1 MKKRIVSAVMALILC
16 LTLLPATV
24 LADDTGTA
32 SSVAEVSTMGELNA
46 ALSDASVTEIHITG
60 DIVYSDSLNSRKTIY
75 IDNGATLT
83 LSANNATVSG
93 TIVNNGTIQV
103 KSSWK
108 CLWKAETSGSG
119 KLYGVKDGFG
129 NCTTYIDYGC
139 VPETMLGDSNYRINI
154 VKDISQPVTATLP
167 DTMQTGDTIKVTFSN
182 LIDGVNANDVFKFT
196 WKNGSSFTIYDGQAT
211 PTLTQSGTLKLS
223 LTPKKP
229 YVMCTSSGTSGSLD
243 AQGTVTQKLLD
254 TIYVDQTNGNNSNL
268 GDSQTAP
275 LKTISKALE
284 KVSENGTIVLLS
296 DYSGLIVFNKS
307 VTVKSED
314 GNNFALT
321 SSSPNY
327 VSDGVTV
334 TFENLKFTE
343 STQFSRYSSAAL
355 GTGSLIFKNCT
366 GSLSIGSGDIS
377 NITMENSQL
386 SGNIS
391 ASESLAMKSSTF
403 SEKFNTKDF
412 SADGDCTINCKKNS
426 PSRIDG
432 KVSAGTPVKLVPFAD
447 AKAGDKLLEVPNST
461 AANSFALSDTSGA
474 YGVVFSK
481 QYNGK
486 YLCLAQRIE
495 NVKIAVGNEP
505 AINHVPGDSVYI
517 RSESGSGA
525 SIASANWSKTTTGWS
540 AGETPKLTVT
550 LKANENYFFD
560 SNFSVNDLQVYS
572 WADISKPASFE
583 DAAKNSDVTCTAEN
597 GQGVSA
603 DGKTYT
609 FTVQYPTI
617 QRLSQNIST
626 DTTDRTAN
634 CGDILQPRQVFA
646 AQGTVSYESSNSE
659 VATVDS
665 NGDIKV
671 LKAGETTITIRAA
684 ETEDYQAAETSYKLI
699 VSHKYANE
707 WKKDNNGYYKECACG
722 GKSYAS
728 AVPVLGVTLDKAT
741 MSLTAGSTGT
751 LIVTIDPTDA
761 ANKSLTWTSDNEAVA
776 TVDENGKVTAVA
788 EGTAHITAKTV
799 DGEKTAV
806 CAVTVTAKSSGGS
819 SSGGSSSPS
828 YSVTTPGKTENGT
841 VTVSPKNAKKGTIVT
856 ITVTPDKGYTLE
868 TLTVL
873 DKDGKEIQLTKKNDI
888 QYTFTMPAGKVEIKA
903 TFVKEAEVSPFS
915 DVSTTA
921 YYYEAVKWA
930 REKGITGGIG
940 NGLFGPNQPC
950 TRAQIVTFLWRAA
963 GSPEPKNMSSF
974 TDVPADSYYAKAVA
988 WAAENG
994 ITGGT
999 GDGQFSPDATCT
1011 RAQSVT
1017 FLFRAIGKLVDSK
1030 AEFNDVLTDSY
1041 YANAVAWAV
1050 ENGVTNGI
1058 GNGLFGPDNS
1068 CTRAQIVTFL
1078 YRAYQGQ

>member
-1 MKKRIVSAVMALILC
+1 MKKRIASAAMALILC

-32 SSVAEVSTMGELNA
+32 SSVAEVSTMEDLNA
-46 ALSDASVTEIHITG
+46 ALSNESVAEIHIIADMT
-60 DIVYSDSLNSRKTIY
+60 YNDSLVASKPVRVNE
-75 IDNGATLT
+75 GVTLT
-83 LSANNATVSG
+83 LSAYNATVSG

-103 KSSWK
+103 KSNNCFWT
-108 CLWKAETSGSG
+108 ATTSGTG
-119 KLYGVKDGFG
+119 KLIGGKDRFG
-129 NCTTYIDYGC
+129 YDSTYVDYGC
-139 VPETMLGDSNYRINI
+139 IPETMLENSNCRINI

-167 DTMQTGDTIKVTFSN
+167 DTMQTGDTISVTFSN
-182 LIDGVNANDVFKFT
+182 LIDGVNANDVFNFK
-196 WKNGSSFTIYDGQAT
+196 WKDGSSFTIYDGQAT
-211 PTLTQSGTLKLS
+211 PTLTETGVLKLS

-229 YVMCTSSGTSGSLD
+229 YVMRTSSGTSGSLD

-268 GDSQTAP
+268 GDTAAQP
-275 LKTISKALE
+275 VKSIDKAMD
-284 KVSENGTIVLLS
+284 KITDGGKIVLLS
-296 DYSGLIVFNKS
+296 DYIGRIVFNKS
-307 VTVKSED
+307 VTVKCED
-314 GNNFALT
+314 GNAFALT

-327 VSDGVTV
+327 VSDGITV
-334 TFENLKFTE
+334 TLEKLNFSDSIFCKN
-343 STQFSRYSSAAL
+343 TQ
-355 GTGSLIFKNCT
+355 GTGLLIFTNCT

-391 ASESLAMKSSTF
+391 ASESLAMRSSTF
-403 SEKFNTKDF
+403 SGQFNTKNF
-412 SADGDCTINCKKNS
+412 SADGDCTINCKKNA
-426 PSRIDG
+426 PSYI
-432 KVSAGTPVKLVPFAD
+432 SGTVTAAAQVKLVPFEN
-447 AKAGDKLLEVPNST
+447 AKAGDKLLEVPDST
-461 AANSFALSDTSGA
+461 AATSFALSDTSGA
-474 YGVVFSK
+474 YGVVFSE

-540 AGETPKLTVT
+540 AEETPKLTVT

-617 QRLSQNIST
+617 QRLPQNIRT

-684 ETEDYQAAETSYKLI
+684 ETEDYQAAETNYKLI

-841 VTVSPKNAKKGTIVT
+841 VTVSPKNAKKGTTVT

-888 QYTFTMPAGKVEIKA
+888 QYTFTMPASKVEVKA
-903 TFVKEAEVSPFS
+903 TFMDGNAMLNYFVDVKANDYFY
-915 DVSTTA
+915 D
-921 YYYEAVKWA
+921 AVLWA
-930 REKGITGGIG
+930 AQKGITSGTDAEH
-940 NGLFGPNQPC
+940 FSPNQPC

-963 GSPEPKNMSSF
+963 GSPVVNYAMNMS
-974 TDVPADSYYAKAVA
+974 DVPEGSYYAEAVR
-988 WAAENG
+988 WALSEG
-994 ITGGT
+994 ITTGT
-999 GDGQFSPDATCT
+999 TGSTFSPDETCT
-1011 RAQSVT
+1011 RAQAVA
-1017 FLFRAIGKLVDSK
+1017 FLFRYTASEAVTLQELVSGFSDADSVPGYALSAMNWAL
-1030 AEFNDVLTDSY
+1030 AEEIVQ
-1041 YANAVAWAV
+1041 
-1050 ENGVTNGI
+1050 
-1058 GNGLFGPDNS
+1058 GNGSKLMPNDS

-1078 YRAYQGQ
+1078 FRA